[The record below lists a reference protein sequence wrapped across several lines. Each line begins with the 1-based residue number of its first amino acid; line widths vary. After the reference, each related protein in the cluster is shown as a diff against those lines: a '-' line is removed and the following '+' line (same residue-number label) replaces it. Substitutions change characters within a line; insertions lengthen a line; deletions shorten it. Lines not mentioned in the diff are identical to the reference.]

1 MVNSLQIRNC
11 QKVVVLSALPVECN
25 LLWHITQVMTR
36 SRILAQHL
44 KKLNNPFKAHTDLF
58 HLHKTAVELPSPNNN
73 REQAGLAAATCSKK
87 PVDLTS
93 LSLKNIF
100 KKNKAA
106 IFLLTVRLRLSST
119 LGPDRE

>member
-11 QKVVVLSALPVECN
+11 QKVVVLSASPVECN

-44 KKLNNPFKAHTDLF
+44 KKLNNTFKAHTDLF

-73 REQAGLAAATCSKK
+73 REQAGLAAATCSKE

-93 LSLKNIF
+93 LSLKIF
-100 KKNKAA
+100 LKKTRLRF
-106 IFLLTVRLRLSST
+106 FLLTVRLRLSST
-119 LGPDRE
+119 LGPERE